1 VSEVPVTPA
10 TPASPATPATP
21 ARPRKQEQEPASAEI
36 TEVAPKVLRLQ
47 IPINFTGLGHV
58 NSYALIDSKGAAIV
72 DAGLPGKETWSAI
85 RTRLKDAGL
94 KLSDIHTVLITHS
107 HPDHFGSAGRL
118 AHAANA
124 EIVTERRFHTWFER
138 TPHSHSHSHSHAAPD
153 DSPAADDDLENAR
166 PEEDDTGYQNLIK
179 ARRTPWGG
187 TPFEHGG
194 RRRQKIVRQ
203 LATRNLVPSLRPP
216 IPTRRV
222 SDGDKLM
229 LAGREWRA
237 VHTPGH
243 TSDHLCLYDPENEL
257 LLSGDHVLPTITPHV
272 GGLSPLSD
280 PLGSFL
286 ESLALLLDLGP
297 VTNVLPAHGHP
308 FQGLDQRVRQIVDHH
323 DERLVSLREIGRS
336 TGQATVIELSQQLF
350 RKPVWG
356 MMAESET
363 YAHLEFLRVR
373 GDAER
378 VELADGQL
386 AYSVDPD
393 GTSSAREAAFG
404 SL

>member
-10 TPASPATPATP
+10 SPASPATP

-194 RRRQKIVRQ
+194 RRQKIVRQ

-286 ESLALLLDLGP
+286 ESLALL
-297 VTNVLPAHGHP
+297 
-308 FQGLDQRVRQIVDHH
+308 QIVDHH